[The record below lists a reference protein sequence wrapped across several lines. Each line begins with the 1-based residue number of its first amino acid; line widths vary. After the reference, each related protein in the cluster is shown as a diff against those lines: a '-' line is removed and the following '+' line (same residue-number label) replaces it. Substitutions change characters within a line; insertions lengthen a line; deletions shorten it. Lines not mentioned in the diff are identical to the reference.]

1 MRLTTFGVGY
11 VGLVTGT
18 GLAEIGHQVLCLDVD
33 AEKVARL
40 ERGEIPIYE
49 PGLGDLVKRN
59 ERSGRLHFAT
69 TLSAPYDQSE
79 LYFIA
84 VGTPPNPDGS
94 ADLRA
99 VFAAC
104 ETIAKTAQKGA
115 LVVVKSTVPVGTC
128 DLVQARLEELAPGRF
143 EVVSN
148 PEFLKEGAALERRT
162 PGDHGPA
169 LVRARQV
176 RVEHDARDAC
186 ILHE

>member
-69 TLSAPYDQSE
+69 ELTAPYDQSE

-84 VGTPPNPDGS
+84 VGTPPQPDGS

-99 VFAAC
+99 VFSAC
-104 ETIAKTAQKGA
+104 EAIAKHEGVLGKRPAEQGSLFGGFSGERPKPKKVLDA
-115 LVVVKSTVPVGTC
+115 
-128 DLVQARLEELAPGRF
+128 
-143 EVVSN
+143 
-148 PEFLKEGAALERRT
+148 EGAIAKAT
-162 PGDHGPA
+162 CPQG
-169 LVRARQV
+169 
-176 RVEHDARDAC
+176 
-186 ILHE
+186 